1 MRSNISY
8 RPYANVDYE
17 KIYKKVVEMDPSME
31 EFIDEVREIELPEDE
46 EIQQLEAGLRKKDKK
61 ATERLI
67 ELYTRYAVR
76 LGLQRAEEH
85 EMNIIDAI
93 SEAHIGLVVAANNYN
108 IDRCGI
114 FEEYAHT
121 YIISRF
127 DRNQETTRK
136 TMHYPAG
143 PKGNYFKVYRKLR
156 DNGYKPEKLKESEK
170 KEAFELLRKET
181 NLSVEEIE
189 IAMDAMIPEESMEQ
203 YFAENY
209 IEESNCYTN
218 DVPEEFITEMEEVEK
233 EIDIHKAAEA
243 LDQVMDTLAPRE
255 KEILRLRY
263 GLTDGK
269 EYTLE
274 EVSQKFG
281 VTKER
286 IRQIEAKAL
295 RKLRHPV
302 RGRILHKYIE

>member
-1 MRSNISY
+1 
-8 RPYANVDYE
+8 
-17 KIYKKVVEMDPSME
+17 
-31 EFIDEVREIELPEDE
+31 
-46 EIQQLEAGLRKKDKK
+46 
-61 ATERLI
+61 
-67 ELYTRYAVR
+67 
-76 LGLQRAEEH
+76 
-85 EMNIIDAI
+85 
-93 SEAHIGLVVAANNYN
+93 
-108 IDRCGI
+108 
-114 FEEYAHT
+114 
-121 YIISRF
+121 
-127 DRNQETTRK
+127 
-136 TMHYPAG
+136 
-143 PKGNYFKVYRKLR
+143 
-156 DNGYKPEKLKESEK
+156 
-170 KEAFELLRKET
+170 
-181 NLSVEEIE
+181 
-189 IAMDAMIPEESMEQ
+189 MIPEESMEQ

-281 VTKER
+281 VTRER

>member
-1 MRSNISY
+1 MTLSRILF
-8 RPYANVDYE
+8 RIFVRFLVFL
-17 KIYKKVVEMDPSME
+17 ILKV
-31 EFIDEVREIELPEDE
+31 FLKTFFLP
-46 EIQQLEAGLRKKDKK
+46 
-61 ATERLI
+61 
-67 ELYTRYAVR
+67 V
-76 LGLQRAEEH
+76 
-85 EMNIIDAI
+85 M
-93 SEAHIGLVVAANNYN
+93 AANNYN

-156 DNGYKPEKLKESEK
+156 DNGYKPGNLKESEK

-281 VTKER
+281 VTRER